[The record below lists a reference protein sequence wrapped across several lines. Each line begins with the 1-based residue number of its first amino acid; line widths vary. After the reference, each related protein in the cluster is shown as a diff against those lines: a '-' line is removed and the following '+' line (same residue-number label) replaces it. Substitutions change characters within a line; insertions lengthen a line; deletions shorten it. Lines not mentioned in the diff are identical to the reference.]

1 MNAVDKVVADLTL
14 LPGQG
19 ATMYN
24 GRDSYPY
31 YICEALP
38 NDVYGIY
45 SPNSHFDDSHP
56 WEGGVEVVD
65 AYVPNHPAEHYIKF
79 SYGKWWEVSKDG
91 KTRIRRFT
99 GKYHHLSF
107 KGAYSYRD
115 PSF

>member
-1 MNAVDKVVADLTL
+1 MDPVDQITNDLTM

-38 NDVYGIY
+38 NGVYGIY
-45 SPNSHFDDSHP
+45 SAGSHFDDKHP
-56 WEGGVEVVD
+56 WESGVEVVD
-65 AYVPNHPAEHYIKF
+65 PYIPNHPAEKYIKF
-79 SYGKWWEVSKDG
+79 TYGKWWEVSKDG
-91 KTRIRRFT
+91 KTRICRLT
-99 GKYHHLSF
+99 GKYCSLSF
-107 KGAYSYRD
+107 KGAYSYQD